1 VVVALSSRVNGRHG
15 PPPLRYLERAPT
27 AAFVAGKMDTEMSET
42 EGPPPSLVV
51 TLAIL
56 TVIGGF
62 LDAVSYLGSATSS
75 PST

>member
-1 VVVALSSRVNGRHG
+1 
-15 PPPLRYLERAPT
+15 
-27 AAFVAGKMDTEMSET
+27 MSET

-56 TVIGGF
+56 TVMGGF
-62 LDAVSYLGSATSS
+62 LDAVSYLGSGTSS